1 MYGSVNQISSSSYQS
16 NQKGYFHEFYLPRIR
31 KRGVGTR
38 ETKRLCVDSK
48 KLAEF
53 SHLVLVRYDEPKSC
67 PESGQNAVNCH
78 NCAR

>member
-1 MYGSVNQISSSSYQS
+1 MHGSVNQISSSSYQS
-16 NQKGYFHEFYLPRIR
+16 NKKGVLSRILSPQDS
-31 KRGVGTR
+31 KTWCPTR

>member
-16 NQKGYFHEFYLPRIR
+16 NQKVYFHEFYLPRIR
-31 KRGVGTR
+31 KRAWCPTS

-67 PESGQNAVNCH
+67 P
-78 NCAR
+78 